1 MSDLYTVVVF
11 ITLFTLIIS
20 IMEVI
25 SNGLVSQKNKNE
37 IIAVS
42 LVIGIAVIGEWIG
55 VETNGAASSLI
66 LLHKA
71 AKLVEFCAVPAIG
84 VTAAIAYGKVKRIRL
99 AYVFIACHAVFEI
112 WAMLNGW
119 VFFIDSDNIYHRGSL
134 YWIYIAAFIF
144 SVLYCFICMVIGYK
158 NYQARFN
165 GVMALVM
172 CLLAFGVSVQMVNS
186 EIRVDYLCAVIGN
199 IFLYNNRGS
208 IVNQVDKTTRLLNR
222 RCFDRKAES
231 VKSNVCVMVFDIN
244 KFKIINDTYGHA
256 VGDECLKDVGKI
268 IFSVYGKHGQCYR
281 IGGDELCVILN
292 KYFENPEKLNARLH
306 REAAKLRPKYGDIFG
321 ISVGY
326 AYCDGSKTTFAE
338 AFKKADEMMYENKK
352 INF

>member
-1 MSDLYTVVVF
+1 
-11 ITLFTLIIS
+11 
-20 IMEVI
+20 
-25 SNGLVSQKNKNE
+25 
-37 IIAVS
+37 
-42 LVIGIAVIGEWIG
+42 
-55 VETNGAASSLI
+55 
-66 LLHKA
+66 
-71 AKLVEFCAVPAIG
+71 
-84 VTAAIAYGKVKRIRL
+84 
-99 AYVFIACHAVFEI
+99 
-112 WAMLNGW
+112 
-119 VFFIDSDNIYHRGSL
+119 
-134 YWIYIAAFIF
+134 
-144 SVLYCFICMVIGYK
+144 
-158 NYQARFN
+158 
-165 GVMALVM
+165 M

-199 IFLYNNRGS
+199 IFLYNNRGR

-306 REAAKLRPKYGDIFG
+306 REAAKLRPKYGDTFG